1 MIEVAQLKRNIIAAA
16 AATFAAAVLAPIP
29 GCAQQPRER
38 IPAGLETPPAAAA
51 DAAVTASRTNAIV
64 TASAKCSAAVVTV
77 NTIQTVRRRV
87 VNPFFSPLWQDF
99 FRDFMGPPYQEY
111 EEQVPSMGSGFI
123 FDPDG
128 YILTAEHVVHGAD
141 KIEVTLPDDRTF
153 QAKWLGSDYEHDVAV
168 LKIEGSNFPYIELGD
183 SSDLMIGEWAIA
195 IGNPFGHVV
204 ESASPTVSV
213 GVISAV
219 RRQMKSAGP
228 GGFRFYDDLVQT
240 DASINPGNSGGPL
253 VNALGKAVGVNVTI
267 ITTSGGSLGIGFAVP
282 INVARNAARKLIA
295 QGLPGRAWVGVYLVE
310 VTPAVAK
317 SLNLPDEDGLLISDI
332 DENGPAFQVNL
343 RRGDVILA
351 VNGKAVNDVDSYDS
365 ILASVKPG
373 AAVDLKVRRDSHIM
387 DGKVPT
393 EACPGP

>member
-1 MIEVAQLKRNIIAAA
+1 MAAA
-16 AATFAAAVLAPIP
+16 AALVVAALVPIP
-29 GCAQQPRER
+29 GCAQSPRKGM
-38 IPAGLETPPAAAA
+38 PAGLEEPSLAAA

-64 TASAKCSAAVVTV
+64 TASAKCSKAVVTV
-77 NTIQTVRRRV
+77 NTVQTVRRRV
-87 VNPFFSPLWQDF
+87 FNPFFSPPWQDF

-111 EEQVPSMGSGFI
+111 EEEVPSMGSGFI

-128 YILTAEHVVHGAD
+128 YILTAEHVIHGAD
-141 KIEVTLPDDRTF
+141 KIEVTLPDNRTF
-153 QAKWLGSDYEHDVAV
+153 EAKWIGSDYQHDVAV
-168 LKIEGSNFPYIELGD
+168 LKIEGSNFPYVELGD

-213 GVISAV
+213 GVISALN
-219 RRQMKSAGP
+219 RQMKSAGQ
-228 GGFRFYDDLVQT
+228 GGFRLYDDLVQT

-253 VNALGKAVGVNVTI
+253 VNALGQAVGVNVTI
-267 ITTSGGSLGIGFAVP
+267 ITPSGGSVGIGFAVP
-282 INVARNAARKLIA
+282 INVARDAARKLIA
-295 QGLPGRAWVGVYLVE
+295 EGYPGRAWIGAYLVE

-317 SLNLPDEDGLLISDI
+317 YLSLPDEDGLLISDI
-332 DENGPAFQVNL
+332 DENAPAFKVNL

-351 VNGKAVNDVDSYDS
+351 VNGKAANDVDGYCS
-365 ILASVKPG
+365 IFSDIKPG
-373 AAVDLKVRRDSHIM
+373 TAVNVKVRRDGRIM

>member
-1 MIEVAQLKRNIIAAA
+1 M
-16 AATFAAAVLAPIP
+16 
-29 GCAQQPRER
+29 
-38 IPAGLETPPAAAA
+38 PAGLEEPSLAAA
-51 DAAVTASRTNAIV
+51 DAAVTASRSNAIV
-64 TASAKCSAAVVTV
+64 TASAKCSKAVVTV
-77 NTIQTVRRRV
+77 NTVQTVRRRV
-87 VNPFFSPLWQDF
+87 FNPFFSPPWQDF

-111 EEQVPSMGSGFI
+111 EEEVPSMGSGFI

-128 YILTAEHVVHGAD
+128 YILTAEHVIHGAD

-153 QAKWLGSDYEHDVAV
+153 EAQWIGSDYQHDVAV
-168 LKIEGSNFPYIELGD
+168 LKIEGTNFPYIELGD

-213 GVISAV
+213 GVISALN
-219 RRQMKSAGP
+219 RQMKSAGQ
-228 GGFRFYDDLVQT
+228 GGFRLYGDLVQT

-253 VNALGKAVGVNVTI
+253 VNALGQAVGVNVTI
-267 ITTSGGSLGIGFAVP
+267 ITPSGGSVGIGFAVP
-282 INVARNAARKLIA
+282 INVARDAARKLIA
-295 QGLPGRAWVGVYLVE
+295 EGYPGRAWIGAYLVE

-317 SLNLPDEDGLLISDI
+317 YLGLPDEDGLLISDI
-332 DENGPAFQVNL
+332 DENAPAFKVNL

-351 VNGKAVNDVDSYDS
+351 VNGKTVNDVDSYCAMFS
-365 ILASVKPG
+365 GIQPG
-373 AAVDLKVRRDSHIM
+373 AAVNVKVRRDGRVM

>member
-1 MIEVAQLKRNIIAAA
+1 MRRRIVMAAA
-16 AATFAAAVLAPIP
+16 AALGVAALVPIP
-29 GCAQQPRER
+29 GCAQSPRKGM
-38 IPAGLETPPAAAA
+38 PAGLEEPSLAAA

-64 TASAKCSAAVVTV
+64 TASAKCSKAVVTV
-77 NTIQTVRRRV
+77 NTVQTVRRRV
-87 VNPFFSPLWQDF
+87 FNPFFSPPWQDF

-111 EEQVPSMGSGFI
+111 EEEVPSMGSGFI

-128 YILTAEHVVHGAD
+128 YILTAEHVIHGAD
-141 KIEVTLPDDRTF
+141 KIEVTLPDNRTF
-153 QAKWLGSDYEHDVAV
+153 EAKWIGSDYQHDVAV
-168 LKIEGSNFPYIELGD
+168 LKIEGSNFPYVELGD

-213 GVISAV
+213 GVISALN
-219 RRQMKSAGP
+219 RQMKSAGQ
-228 GGFRFYDDLVQT
+228 GGFRLYDDLVQT

-253 VNALGKAVGVNVTI
+253 VNALGQAVGVNVTI
-267 ITTSGGSLGIGFAVP
+267 ITPSGGSVGIGFAVP
-282 INVARNAARKLIA
+282 INVARDAARKLIA
-295 QGLPGRAWVGVYLVE
+295 EGYPGRAWIGAYLVE

-317 SLNLPDEDGLLISDI
+317 YLSLPDEDGLLISDI
-332 DENGPAFQVNL
+332 DENAPAFKVNL

-351 VNGKAVNDVDSYDS
+351 VNGKAANDVDGYCS
-365 ILASVKPG
+365 IFSDIKPG
-373 AAVDLKVRRDSHIM
+373 TAVNVKVRRDGRIM